1 MAEYHTD
8 AVARALN
15 CLSDVDFTHSLS
27 NQDRHNLSDFIA
39 DFFCSAPS
47 DHADEEEEPG
57 EYNYYQL
64 LIDNEFHTN

>member
-1 MAEYHTD
+1 MAEYPTD

-15 CLSDVDFTHSLS
+15 CLSVDDFTQSLS

-39 DFFCSAPS
+39 DFFCSTPS